1 MNIFL
6 ISRSRF
12 RRLSLNNFQNEKNFG
27 NYKLYNFIG
36 FPLFCLAKIFIF
48 FKLGKAISLDGN
60 PILNTKQGINLW
72 MGGTNF
78 KIPKKY
84 YSFKNN
90 YTNMKS
96 IFLNNKNIFQI
107 YPLNIKQYI
116 KKKNPKI
123 IYVSE
128 INITKD
134 SNVISLWEK
143 NKIKLLNDFTK
154 IDDMNFWKR
163 FSFFNSKEVCFSYYR
178 KIKNLLRLEIIKKLN
193 SAYKKD
199 FLLIGS
205 NWSCYGINSKPS
217 VFDRKAV
224 SEIYEGNICLDLG
237 SIAGSL
243 SLYPRSI
250 DIIESGGILVQS
262 RQSDFKNIWRNTKIH
277 NDFLFTNFKELF
289 LIINKIFRNKNLIKE
304 LWLNNNTEF
313 QKSNLLMQKQ
323 FNNIFKHND

>member
-1 MNIFL
+1 
-6 ISRSRF
+6 
-12 RRLSLNNFQNEKNFG
+12 
-27 NYKLYNFIG
+27 
-36 FPLFCLAKIFIF
+36 
-48 FKLGKAISLDGN
+48 
-60 PILNTKQGINLW
+60 
-72 MGGTNF
+72 
-78 KIPKKY
+78 
-84 YSFKNN
+84 
-90 YTNMKS
+90 
-96 IFLNNKNIFQI
+96 
-107 YPLNIKQYI
+107 
-116 KKKNPKI
+116 
-123 IYVSE
+123 
-128 INITKD
+128 
-134 SNVISLWEK
+134 
-143 NKIKLLNDFTK
+143 
-154 IDDMNFWKR
+154 MNFWKR

-224 SEIYEGNICLDLG
+224 SEIYEGNICVDLG

-323 FNNIFKHND
+323 FNNIFKNNG